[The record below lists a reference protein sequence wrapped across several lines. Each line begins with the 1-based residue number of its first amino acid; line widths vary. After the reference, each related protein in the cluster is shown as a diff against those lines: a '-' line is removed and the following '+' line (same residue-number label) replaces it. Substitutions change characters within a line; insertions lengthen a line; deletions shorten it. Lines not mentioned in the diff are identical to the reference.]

1 MDKRQQG
8 RGYRRDALLAL
19 ARLGYATTRQ
29 LAKYLHGSCTESAVK
44 MTGRT
49 LRWLREAGLVVTK
62 RDGGSVTGE
71 LLVAVNAKGA
81 TWLSELG
88 EPLPGEKT
96 HARHWLRHAHSHRT
110 ACNSVF
116 VALTVQSPELAPW
129 SELEVRAK
137 MAPLH
142 SITYRFKD
150 QDVGKVPDLVVDTP
164 SGLEWVEV
172 ENSWRCE
179 RDLDKMVASMRAMF
193 RQSAG
198 TLMRVHFIVTTPSAK
213 TIGQRLRRK
222 LTHALDSGYSRQ
234 ARELDARI
242 LAQHII
248 VSTLDHEHL
257 ELTRLEF

>member
-8 RGYRRDALLAL
+8 RRYRRDALLAL

-110 ACNSVF
+110 VCNSVF

-142 SITYRFKD
+142 SITYRFDD
-150 QDVGKVPDLVVDTP
+150 QEMGKVPDLLVETP
-164 SGLEWVEV
+164 TGLEWVEV
-172 ENSWRCE
+172 ENSWRRE

-193 RQSAG
+193 WQPTDG
-198 TLMRVHFIVTTPSAK
+198 LTRVHFIVTTPSAK

-222 LTHALDSGYSRQ
+222 LTRADDSGYPRQ
-234 ARELDARI
+234 MRELDARI
-242 LAQHII
+242 LAEHII
-248 VSTLDHEHL
+248 VSTLDHERL
-257 ELTRLEF
+257 ELTRVEF

>member
-1 MDKRQQG
+1 
-8 RGYRRDALLAL
+8 
-19 ARLGYATTRQ
+19 
-29 LAKYLHGSCTESAVK
+29 

-49 LRWLREAGLVVTK
+49 LRWLREAGLVVAK

-81 TWLSELG
+81 AWLSEAG

-137 MAPLH
+137 MAPLY
-142 SITYRFKD
+142 SITYRFRD
-150 QDVGKVPDLVVDTP
+150 EEVGKVPDLVVETP
-164 SGLEWVEV
+164 GGLEWVEV
-172 ENSWRCE
+172 ENSWRRE
-179 RDLDKMVASMRAMF
+179 RDLDKMVASMRTMF
-193 RQSAG
+193 WKPTG
-198 TLMRVHFIVTTPSAK
+198 NLTRVHFIVTTPSAR

-222 LTHALDSGYSRQ
+222 LTHANDSGYARQ
-234 ARELDARI
+234 IRELDARI
-242 LAQHII
+242 LAEHII
-248 VSTLDHEHL
+248 VSTLDHERL